1 MAVLPRG
8 RRAAPP
14 RSDYRVTASWPSRRR
29 HPSATWPQVAQWCR
43 SGETDGLR
51 RCSVLLTAAS
61 GAEPI
66 FPDAP
71 SGGGAEAERELGGL
85 ENAAVLRS
93 RLTPE
98 IVADAVRRMPPP
110 CRVVV
115 SGPAGFNSAAR
126 GMLAELVDENHV
138 TVLAA

>member
-1 MAVLPRG
+1 M
-8 RRAAPP
+8 
-14 RSDYRVTASWPSRRR
+14 
-29 HPSATWPQVAQWCR
+29 AQWCR
-43 SGETDGLR
+43 SGEADGLR
-51 RCSVLLTAAS
+51 RCTVLLTAAS
-61 GAEPI
+61 GTEPI